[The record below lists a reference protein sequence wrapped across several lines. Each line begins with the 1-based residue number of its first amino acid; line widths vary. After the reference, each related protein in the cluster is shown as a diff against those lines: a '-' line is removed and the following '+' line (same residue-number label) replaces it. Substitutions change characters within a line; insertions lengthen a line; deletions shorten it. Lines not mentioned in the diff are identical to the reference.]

1 VKSVTTSIRIN
12 AGLALRLARAASRM
26 ARGKNWI
33 ITQALEEYLAR
44 VNQEGLAAEA
54 RRQSLIVAR
63 RERRHRDD
71 RFWQGDTAGWR

>member
-1 VKSVTTSIRIN
+1 MKSVTTSIRIN
-12 AGLALRLARAASRM
+12 AGLAQRLARAASHM

-44 VNQEGLAAEA
+44 VNREDLAAEA
-54 RRQSLIVAR
+54 KRQSLIVAR

>member
-1 VKSVTTSIRIN
+1 MKSVTTSIRID
-12 AGLALRLARAASRM
+12 ASLAEQLERAASRL

-44 VNQEGLAAEA
+44 VNQDDLAAEA

-63 RERRHRDD
+63 RERRRRNDH
-71 RFWQGDTAGWR
+71 FWQGDAAGWK